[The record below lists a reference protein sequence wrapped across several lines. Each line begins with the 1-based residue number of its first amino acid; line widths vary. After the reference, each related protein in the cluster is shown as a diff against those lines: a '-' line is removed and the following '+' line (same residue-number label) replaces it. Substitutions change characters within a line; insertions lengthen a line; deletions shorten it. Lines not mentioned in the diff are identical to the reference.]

1 MSSFLKACLLL
12 LAAPLLMGAEVYR
25 WVDGD
30 GVVNYGQRV
39 PEGVVAERVSA
50 STGQR
55 IVTTA
60 PARGGQVAAGQT
72 ATEPGPIDAPADQQL
87 TPEQQK
93 MLDDLRAAEQVRQ
106 QELARIREANC
117 QQARTLLDQLTSRGR
132 LRVRGDDGV
141 ERVLPEDERQ
151 RRIEEAQRG
160 IAVNCAES
168 AAL

>member
-1 MSSFLKACLLL
+1 MSPYVKACLLL

-25 WVDGD
+25 WVDRD
-30 GVVNYGQRV
+30 GVVNYGERA

-55 IVTTA
+55 IVT
-60 PARGGQVAAGQT
+60 PASTQPGATEPAAAGQP
-72 ATEPGPIDAPADQQL
+72 AAAPADQQL
-87 TPEQQK
+87 TPEQQQ
-93 MLDDLRAAEQVRQ
+93 MLDDLQAAEQARQ
-106 QELARIREANC
+106 LELARIREANC

-160 IAVNCAES
+160 IAVNCAAT
-168 AAL
+168 AAR

>member
-1 MSSFLKACLLL
+1 MSPFLKACMLL

-25 WVDGD
+25 WVDRD

-55 IVTTA
+55 VVTTTTRPSSDAAQSEATGQPAA
-60 PARGGQVAAGQT
+60 PA
-72 ATEPGPIDAPADQQL
+72 EQQL
-87 TPEQQK
+87 TEEQQQ
-93 MLDDLRAAEQVRQ
+93 MLDDLRAAEQARQ
-106 QELARIREANC
+106 QEVARIREANC
-117 QQARTLLDQLTSRGR
+117 QQARSLLDQLTSRGR

-160 IAVNCAES
+160 IAVNCAAT
-168 AAL
+168 AAR